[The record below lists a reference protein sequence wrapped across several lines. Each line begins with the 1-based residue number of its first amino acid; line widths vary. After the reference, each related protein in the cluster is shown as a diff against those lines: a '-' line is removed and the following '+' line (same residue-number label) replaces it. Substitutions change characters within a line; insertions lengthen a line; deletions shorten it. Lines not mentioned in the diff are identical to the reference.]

1 MVCIMQNLITQ
12 ASDIAGICLYFVAPM
27 TDGCV
32 LCTDSGSRKRY
43 VVGRLDDG
51 SVFCER
57 AVFDG

>member
-1 MVCIMQNLITQ
+1 MQNLITQ